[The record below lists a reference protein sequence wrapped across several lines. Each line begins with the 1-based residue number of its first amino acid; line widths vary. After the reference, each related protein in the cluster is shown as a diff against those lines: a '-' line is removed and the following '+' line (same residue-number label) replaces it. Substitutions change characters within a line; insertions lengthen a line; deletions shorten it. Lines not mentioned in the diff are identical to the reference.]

1 MSTLFKQVLIG
12 QSRLLTCNLLLLIS
26 FLRTFTEQWNLTLFE
41 MEWENKGL
49 LKGNK
54 IDPKEE
60 HPILS
65 TDYRDGIA
73 LFAVK
78 QTSLEGYCVK
88 GG

>member
-1 MSTLFKQVLIG
+1 
-12 QSRLLTCNLLLLIS
+12 
-26 FLRTFTEQWNLTLFE
+26 

-49 LKGNK
+49 LKGKK

>member
-1 MSTLFKQVLIG
+1 MTK
-12 QSRLLTCNLLLLIS
+12 
-26 FLRTFTEQWNLTLFE
+26 FE
-41 MEWENKGL
+41 MGWDKVAPHISDDMSDEMLQE
-49 LKGNK
+49 LKPLK
-54 IDPKEE
+54 IDPNEE

-78 QTSLEGYCVK
+78 QTSRAGYCVK

>member
-1 MSTLFKQVLIG
+1 M
-12 QSRLLTCNLLLLIS
+12 
-26 FLRTFTEQWNLTLFE
+26 TLFE
-41 MEWENKGL
+41 MGWEKVAPHISDEMSDEML
-49 LKGNK
+49 QQLEPLK
-54 IDPKEE
+54 IDPNEE